1 MNGTFKKALVIL
13 GMVVFLG
20 LVFVSVL
27 WIQGTS
33 QSKMSGGVAV
43 MDMAGDFNSPLSA
56 SVSLES
62 RKSFSDS
69 AEPMG
74 GSVMTESPAPEQE
87 VPSEQK
93 VIREAT
99 LSLRVE
105 NTDTAVG
112 TIRGVAQWHKG
123 DVYSVNI
130 SENGS
135 GVRSG
140 SVTIK
145 VPTENFEKALAGVK
159 EVATLVVRETI
170 SNQDVT
176 EEFVDMSAR
185 LKNKKAE
192 EMAFVKILEKAEK
205 TTDIIA
211 VTRELSRVRGE
222 IEVMEGRLRFMES
235 RTQMA
240 TITLQ
245 ISEDQTVAFV
255 ETWRPWQEVKDAV
268 NGLIKSMQGFVSFVI
283 VLIVTLLPLAILYG
297 LLLFALWRVVRWL
310 YRKMRKKPEGQ

>member
-1 MNGTFKKALVIL
+1 M
-13 GMVVFLG
+13 
-20 LVFVSVL
+20 FVESDKQIV
-27 WIQGTS
+27 S
-33 QSKMSGGVAV
+33 
-43 MDMAGDFNSPLSA
+43 DDF
-56 SVSLES
+56 V
-62 RKSFSDS
+62 
-69 AEPMG
+69 
-74 GSVMTESPAPEQE
+74 PEQE
-87 VPSEQK
+87 VASEQK

-99 LSLRVE
+99 LSLRVA
-105 NTDTAVG
+105 DADKAVE
-112 TIRGVAQWHKG
+112 TIRGVARWHKG

-130 SENGS
+130 SENGI

-145 VPTENFEKALAGVK
+145 VPTENFEEAMVGVK

-176 EEFVDMSAR
+176 EEFVDMEAR

-192 EMAFVKILEKAEK
+192 ESAFIKILEKAEK

-222 IEVMEGRLRFMES
+222 IEVMEGRLRYMTS

-245 ISEDQTVAFV
+245 ISEDQDVAFV

-268 NGLIKSMQGFVSFVI
+268 NGLLKSMQGFVSFVI
-283 VLIVTLLPLAILYG
+283 TLVVLFVPLALVYG
-297 LLLFALWRVVRWL
+297 LLMFIVWRVVRWV
-310 YRKMRKKPEGQ
+310 YRKIWKRSEEK